1 MQDTTGAP
9 AGHPPFRTVVHPGP
23 LDPVRIAAM
32 SDTRGRH
39 LRLIL
44 PSGRS
49 IHESLVKGLTEE
61 GISSASMT
69 LLDGDLETL
78 VFCLAQPDPSGQ
90 RVAMYGQP
98 HSERNARFIFG
109 NATLGKSVDGSPSV
123 HCHAAFRTESGTVRG
138 GHVLTDRT
146 VVGRRSIAVV
156 VTALDSFELRIGFDD
171 ETRMPLMRPRAHEAN
186 QKAAHV

>member
-1 MQDTTGAP
+1 MQDTTVATV
-9 AGHPPFRTVVHPGP
+9 ARPPFRTVVHPGP
-23 LDPVRIAAM
+23 LNSVRIAAM

-39 LRLIL
+39 LRLTL

-49 IHESLVKGLTEE
+49 IHESLVKSLTEE
-61 GISSASMT
+61 GVTSASMT

-109 NATLGKSVDGSPSV
+109 NATLGKATDGSPSV

-138 GHVLTDRT
+138 GHILTDRT
-146 VVGRRSIAVV
+146 VVGRRGIAVV
-156 VTALDSFELRIGFDD
+156 VTTLDSFELRIGYDD
-171 ETRMPLMRPRAHEAN
+171 ETRMPLMRPRACEPN
-186 QKAAHV
+186 QKAVHV

>member
-1 MQDTTGAP
+1 MQDTTGVP

-23 LDPVRIAAM
+23 LDSVRIAAM
-32 SDTRGRH
+32 SDIRGRH
-39 LRLIL
+39 LRLTL

-49 IHESLVKGLTEE
+49 IHESMVQALMDE
-61 GISSASMT
+61 GVTSASMT

-109 NATLGKSVDGSPSV
+109 NATLGKAADGSPSV
-123 HCHAAFRTESGTVRG
+123 HCHAAFRTENGTVRG
-138 GHVLTDRT
+138 GHVLTDKT

-156 VTALDSFELRIGFDD
+156 VTALDSFELRIGYDD
-171 ETRMPLMRPRAHEAN
+171 ETRMPLMRPRAYEAN
-186 QKAAHV
+186 LKAAHV